1 MQVKLVKI
9 GNSYGVRL
17 PKTVIDA
24 CEFSSD
30 LELTVKGKSVV
41 LSAEKQPR
49 QGWQDAIQDEISS
62 KPLRYLGEWEW

>member
-1 MQVKLVKI
+1 MQAKLVKI

-24 CEFSSD
+24 CDFHSD
-30 LELTVKGKSVV
+30 LELSIKGKSVV
-41 LSAEKQPR
+41 LTAEKQPR
-49 QGWQDAIQDEISS
+49 AGWQTAIQDEIMS

>member
-17 PKTVIDA
+17 PKAVIDA

-30 LELTVKGKSVV
+30 LDLTVKGKSVV

-49 QGWQDAIQDEISS
+49 QGWQEAIQDEINS

>member
-17 PKTVIDA
+17 PKTVIENCDFQ
-24 CEFSSD
+24 ED
-30 LELTVKGKSVV
+30 LTLTVKGKSVV
-41 LSAEKQPR
+41 LTAEKQPR
-49 QGWQDAIQDEISS
+49 AGWKEAIKEEITG

>member
-30 LELTVKGKSVV
+30 LELTVKGKSVI

-49 QGWQDAIQDEISS
+49 QGWQEAIQDEISS

>member
-24 CEFSSD
+24 CGCQSD
-30 LELTVKGKSVV
+30 LELNIKGKSVV
-41 LSAEKQPR
+41 LTAEKQPR
-49 QGWQDAIQDEISS
+49 SNWQEAIENEIMS

>member
-17 PKTVIDA
+17 PKTVIDS

-30 LELTVKGKSVV
+30 LDMTVKGKTVV
-41 LSAEKQPR
+41 LSSEKQPR
-49 QGWQDAIQDEISS
+49 KGWQEAIQDEISS

>member
-1 MQVKLVKI
+1 MQTKLVKI
-9 GNSYGVRL
+9 GNSFGIRL

-30 LELTVKGKSVV
+30 LEMIVKGKSVV
-41 LSAEKQPR
+41 LTAERQPR
-49 QGWQDAIQDEISS
+49 LGWKESIQGEIEA

>member
-17 PKTVIDA
+17 PKTVIDS
-24 CEFSSD
+24 CEFSDD
-30 LELTVKGKSVV
+30 LDLTIKGKSVV

-49 QGWQDAIQDEISS
+49 AGWQEAIQDEINS

>member
-1 MQVKLVKI
+1 MQIKLVKI
-9 GNSYGVRL
+9 GNSYGIRL

-24 CEFSSD
+24 CEFKSD

-41 LSAEKQPR
+41 IMAEKQPR
-49 QGWQDAIQDEISS
+49 SGWKESIQEEITS

>member
-1 MQVKLVKI
+1 MQAKLVKI

-24 CEFSSD
+24 CELTSD

-41 LSAEKQPR
+41 LTADRQPR
-49 QGWQDAIQDEISS
+49 VGWQEAIQEEISS

>member
-17 PKTVIDA
+17 PKTVIDT
-24 CEFSSD
+24 CGFQSD
-30 LELTVKGKSVV
+30 LDLTIKGKSVV
-41 LSAEKQPR
+41 LTAEKQPR
-49 QGWQDAIQDEISS
+49 ANWQEAIQNEIMS

>member
-17 PKTVIDA
+17 PKTVIDT
-24 CEFSSD
+24 CGFQSD
-30 LELTVKGKSVV
+30 LDLTIKGKSVV
-41 LSAEKQPR
+41 LTAEKQPR
-49 QGWQDAIQDEISS
+49 SNWQEAIQNEIMS

>member
-9 GNSYGVRL
+9 GNSFGVRL
-17 PKTVIDA
+17 PKAVIDS
-24 CEFSSD
+24 CGFQSE
-30 LELTVKGKSVV
+30 LELTVKGKNVV

-49 QGWQDAIQDEISS
+49 AGWQTAIQDEIMS

>member
-1 MQVKLVKI
+1 MQAKLVKI

-24 CEFSSD
+24 CGFQSD
-30 LELTVKGKSVV
+30 LELNVKGKSVV
-41 LSAEKQPR
+41 LTAEKQPR
-49 QGWQDAIQDEISS
+49 ANWQEAIQNEIAS

>member
-9 GNSYGVRL
+9 GNSFGIRL
-17 PKTVIDA
+17 PKAVIDA

-30 LELTVKGKSVV
+30 LEMTVKGKSVV
-41 LSAEKQPR
+41 LKADKQPR
-49 QGWQDAIQDEISS
+49 QGWHNAIQEEISS

>member
-17 PKTVIDA
+17 PKAVIDA

-30 LELTVKGKSVV
+30 LDLAVKGKSVV

-49 QGWQDAIQDEISS
+49 QGWQEAIQDEINS